1 VFSGVPGGASCIG
14 LVSVWIMR
22 GRSYMY
28 PLLTLD
34 HSSKK
39 EAIRAWRERMRKGSI
54 YSIATMHHLSRVDRT
69 LTTRQHHKVR
79 GVRR

>member
-1 VFSGVPGGASCIG
+1 
-14 LVSVWIMR
+14 
-22 GRSYMY
+22 MY